1 MKSFP
6 QLRWWWGGSAAVRRV
21 GLMAILG
28 VGLLAPFAL
37 AAATDDSVTA
47 LKERGVL
54 RHLGIPYANFVTGA
68 GDGMDVELM
77 QGFAKWLG
85 VDYEYVQTDW
95 SSVIADLIGKQVR
108 SIGDEVEIV
117 GDAPIKGDVIANGM
131 TVIPWREKVVAF
143 AESTFPTQVW
153 LMSRADTPVSPI
165 RPTNSLVDDIIQ
177 TKSVLDGKSLLG
189 KLDTCLDPALYDM
202 EQTGAKISLFDGT
215 LNELAPALL
224 ANESE
229 FTLLDVPDALVALQK
244 WPGEIK
250 VIGPVSEPQDMA
262 PAFRPKDK
270 ALREAFNT
278 YLQAMRA
285 DGSFDA
291 LALKYYPFVAD
302 YFPEFLSANN

>member
-1 MKSFP
+1 MKSVK
-6 QLRWWWGGSAAVRRV
+6 QLLRWARPGAAGGL
-21 GLMAILG
+21 GLGAILLF
-28 VGLLAPFAL
+28 GLLAPL
-37 AAATDDSVTA
+37 SAAATDNSLA
-47 LKERGVL
+47 AIKERGVL

-77 QGFAKWLG
+77 QGFAKSLG

-95 SSVIADLIGKQVR
+95 SRAIGDLTGKQVK
-108 SIGDEVEIV
+108 STGDEVEIV
-117 GDAPIKGDVIANGM
+117 GEVPIKGDVIANGM

-143 AESTFPTQVW
+143 AERTFPTQVW
-153 LMSRADTPVSPI
+153 LMSRADSPVSPI
-165 RPTNSLVDDIIQ
+165 RPTSSLVEDIVQ

-202 EQTGAKISLFDGT
+202 EKTGAKISLFDGT

-262 PAFRPKDK
+262 PAFRPEDK

-278 YLQAMRA
+278 YLAGLKA
-285 DGSFDA
+285 DGTFDA
-291 LALKYYPFVAD
+291 LTRKYYPFVVD
-302 YFPEFLSANN
+302 YFPDFLAAKD